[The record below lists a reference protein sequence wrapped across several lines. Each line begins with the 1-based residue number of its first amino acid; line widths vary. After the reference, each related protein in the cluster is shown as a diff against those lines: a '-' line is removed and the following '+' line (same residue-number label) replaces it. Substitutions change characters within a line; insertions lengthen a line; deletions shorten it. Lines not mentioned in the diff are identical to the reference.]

1 MFLSKT
7 LYSYLSLPS
16 QEYKCELGKHQGNLS
31 KSGGEVGWGGVGLGG
46 WEGEVT
52 GKELLI
58 KVLSFFFSLKP
69 LAQSIKLQANL
80 VLK

>member
-1 MFLSKT
+1 MRT
-7 LYSYLSLPS
+7 
-16 QEYKCELGKHQGNLS
+16 GKHQGNLS
-31 KSGGEVGWGGVGLGG
+31 KSEGKVGLGG

-58 KVLSFFFSLKP
+58 KVLSFFFFLKP